1 MFPYVSL
8 ETVVELAGDNNERNA
23 LDGNKLI
30 LH

>member
-8 ETVVELAGDNNERNA
+8 ETVVELAGDDNERNA
-23 LDGNKLI
+23 LDKLI